1 MSGSNEWAACS
12 GELQHLSL
20 LHDVDDLTA
29 RVRRWVSERVGWEPA
44 VRARGLALQV
54 LERVQTLRVR
64 LETPLVVAT
73 FGGTGTGK
81 STLVNALVGQEA
93 TPSGRQ
99 RPTTVTPV
107 LLVHPGFELR
117 GTRFEGEDFLVRR
130 VDAPVLRELILID
143 CPDPDTSEGAEPGSN
158 LSRLRRILPHC
169 DVLLYVSTQQKY
181 RSARIS
187 EELLEAAAGCRIVF
201 VQTHADQDVDIR
213 EDWIRVLSE
222 RYHVTDMFFV
232 DSKCALQE
240 QQRGLACSGEFGRLQ
255 QLLSSQLGAARRVSV
270 RRANLLDL
278 LEETLRLSRL
288 EYDRV
293 LPEVERLRGVLQELR
308 REQLQRMSGQLAGQ
322 LMQSRNLW
330 ERRLLEAVTERWGF
344 SPFSG
349 MLRLYTGFGSLLA
362 SLSFFRA
369 RTSAQAALIGAVQ
382 SARWLRARAE
392 EQTAESGLER
402 VAELGP
408 DDSELQEA
416 RLRLAGFVRS
426 AQVEADR
433 FLQGRDLQDLRQ
445 QVLLLEG
452 RFLSDAR
459 RAVDEVIADLAE
471 RHSGFAVRV
480 IAEVVFLTYPL
491 FVILRMGHNF
501 FWSSFLAPVLGVRS
515 VAEPLLTIDF
525 YIPAVFF
532 LMLWS
537 GLLLLL
543 FVWRLQS
550 GLGVRIRKLSEQL
563 AAVRLSEG
571 LFPGLEEECRR
582 IGQEDLAL
590 RELTERA
597 EYFRRRLAESGSLPG
612 GLRR

>member
-1 MSGSNEWAACS
+1 MSAGNEWAACS

-29 RVRRWVSERVGWEPA
+29 RVRRWVDDRVGWEPA
-44 VRARGLALQV
+44 VRARGLAQQI

-117 GTRFEGEDFLVRR
+117 GTGFEGGDFLVKR

-143 CPDPDTSEGAEPGSN
+143 CPDPDTSEGSEPGSN
-158 LSRLRRILPHC
+158 LSRLRAILPHC

-201 VQTHADQDVDIR
+201 VQTHADHDVDIR
-213 EDWIRVLSE
+213 EDWRRVLLE
-222 RYHVTDMFFV
+222 RYEVADMFFV
-232 DSKCALQE
+232 DSRQAFQE
-240 QQRGLACSGEFGRLQ
+240 QQRGLVCGGEFGRLQ

-278 LEETLRLSRL
+278 LEETLRLSRQ

-293 LPEVERLRGVLQELR
+293 LPEVERLRGVLQDLR
-308 REQLQRMSGQLAGQ
+308 REQLQRMSGLLAGE
-322 LMQSRNLW
+322 LLQSRSLW
-330 ERRLLEAVTERWGF
+330 ERRLLEAVTDRWGF

-349 MLRLYTGFGSLLA
+349 VLRLYTGFGSLAA

-369 RTSAQAALIGAVQ
+369 RTSAQAALIGATQ
-382 SARWLRARAE
+382 GARWLRARAE

-402 VAELGP
+402 AAELGP
-408 DDSELQEA
+408 DDSQLQES
-416 RLRLAGFVRS
+416 RLKLAGFVRS
-426 AQVEADR
+426 AQVDAGES
-433 FLQGRDLQDLRQ
+433 LQGRDLQELRKQ
-445 QVLLLEG
+445 ARLVEW

-459 RAVDEVIADLAE
+459 RAVDVVIADLATQ
-471 RHSGFAVRV
+471 HSGRGVRV
-480 IAEVVFLTYPL
+480 IAEVAFLTYPL

-501 FWSSFLAPVLGVRS
+501 FWSSFLAPIVGTTRA
-515 VAEPLLTIDF
+515 AEPLFTIDF

-532 LMLWS
+532 FLFWS
-537 GLLLLL
+537 GVLLLL
-543 FVWRLQS
+543 FVRRLQS
-550 GLGVRIRKLSEQL
+550 GLGVRVRKLAEQL
-563 AAVRLSEG
+563 AVQRFSEG
-571 LFPGLEEECRR
+571 LFPGIEEECRR
-582 IGQEDLAL
+582 IEREDLAL
-590 RELTERA
+590 RELTDRA
-597 EYFRRRLAESGSLPG
+597 EFFRRRLAEHGSLPG
-612 GLRR
+612 GIRR

>member
-1 MSGSNEWAACS
+1 MTGGNEWAACS

-20 LHDVDDLTA
+20 LYDVDDLTA
-29 RVRRWVSERVGWEPA
+29 RVRRWVDGHVGWEPA
-44 VRARGLALQV
+44 VRARGLARQV
-54 LERVQTLRVR
+54 LDRVQTLRVR

-93 TPSGRQ
+93 TASGRQ
-99 RPTTVTPV
+99 RPTTITPV

-117 GTRFEGEDFLVRR
+117 GTRFEGEDFVVRR

-158 LSRLRRILPHC
+158 LSRLRAILPHC

-213 EDWIRVLSE
+213 EDWMRVLSE
-222 RYHVTDMFFV
+222 RYQVTDMFFV
-232 DSKCALQE
+232 DSRLALQE
-240 QQRGLACSGEFGRLQ
+240 QQRGVGGSGEFGRLQ

-278 LEETLRLSRL
+278 LEETLRLSRQ
-288 EYDRV
+288 EYDQV
-293 LPEVERLRGVLQELR
+293 LPEVERLKDILQELR
-308 REQLQRMSGQLAGQ
+308 REQLQRMSSQLAEQ
-322 LMQSRNLW
+322 LLQSRSLW

-349 MLRLYTGFGSLLA
+349 MLRFYTGFGSLLA

-369 RTSAQAALIGAVQ
+369 RTTAQVALIGAVQ

-402 VAELGP
+402 VAQLGP
-408 DDSELQEA
+408 DDSQLQEA
-416 RLRLAGFVRS
+416 RLRLAGYVRS
-426 AQVEADR
+426 AQLEADE
-433 FLQGRDLQDLRQ
+433 FSQGRDLQHLRQ
-445 QVLLLEG
+445 QALLLEE

-459 RAVDEVIADLAE
+459 RAVDEVIGDLAA
-471 RHSGFAVRV
+471 RHSGFGMRA
-480 IAEVVFLTYPL
+480 IAELVFLTYPL
-491 FVILRMGHNF
+491 FVLLRMGHNF
-501 FWSSFLAPVLGVRS
+501 FWSSFLAPIVGARAVP
-515 VAEPLLTIDF
+515 EPLLTIDF

-532 LMLWS
+532 LIFWS

-543 FVWRLQS
+543 FIRQLQS
-550 GLGVRIRKLSEQL
+550 GLNRRIRKLSDQL
-563 AAVRLSEG
+563 AVVRLSDG

-590 RELTERA
+590 RELTDRA
-597 EYFRRRLAESGSLPG
+597 EYFRRRLAETGSLPG